1 MSNFAVMMQKAQKMK
16 QKMDELQGRMGDLSA
31 TSDVNAG
38 AVTATVNGKFEL
50 KSIKIT
56 PEALGD
62 VELLEDLIIAA
73 VNDARSKV
81 EKQVAEETGKITQDL
96 GLPAGLGLPF

>member
-31 TSDVNAG
+31 TSDVNGG

-62 VELLEDLIIAA
+62 VELLEDLIISA